1 MVISVSLCIHDSER
15 VSIDLSGGLYLSFL
29 NYGVVRYVL
38 IGLYLLF
45 LFVLVVC
52 FDVFIISNKNRK
64 VNNFFKNYILN
75 ILIIKNGIISI

>member
-52 FDVFIISNKNRK
+52 FDVFIISNKKEK
-64 VNNFFKNYILN
+64 VNTYF
-75 ILIIKNGIISI
+75 

>member
-1 MVISVSLCIHDSER
+1 MVISVSLCIHDPER
-15 VSIDLSGGLYLSFL
+15 VSIDLFGGLYLSFL

-75 ILIIKNGIISI
+75 ILIIKNGIISM